1 MILLIDNYDSFTYNL
16 YHQIALQGPEVK
28 VVRND
33 EVTVDEIRRMQPEA
47 IVLSPGPGTP
57 AEAGITVQVI
67 RELYRE
73 FPILGICLGHQ
84 AIGEAFGGDV
94 VRADRIMHGKTSMLA
109 YKKQGLFEGLEEEVE
124 VMRYHSLVID
134 RTTLHPDF
142 DVTATSRDDGEIMA
156 VQHKHYPVFGL
167 QFHPESIGTATGK
180 RMVASFLQHIGK
192 ERLDGKGD
200 AGQVKAGGG

>member
-16 YHQIALQGPEVK
+16 YHQIAVHGPEVK

-33 EVTVDEIRRMQPEA
+33 ELTINDIRRIQPEA

-57 AEAGITVQVI
+57 GEAGITVQVI
-67 RELYRE
+67 RELYKE

-84 AIGEAFGGDV
+84 AIGEAFGGNV
-94 VRADRIMHGKTSMLA
+94 IRANHIMHGKTSMLA
-109 YKKQGLFEGLEEEVE
+109 YEKQGLFECLDGEVE
-124 VMRYHSLVID
+124 VMRYHSLIIE

-142 DVTATSRDDGEIMA
+142 VVTVTSQDDGEIMA
-156 VQHKHYPVFGL
+156 IQHKDYPVFGL
-167 QFHPESIGTATGK
+167 QFHPESIGTRTGK
-180 RMVASFLQHIGK
+180 QMVASFLQYIEK

-200 AGQVKAGGG
+200 AGRVKAGDC